1 MRSAS
6 RGEHEQVSGEAASQV
21 WIAVSTAAILG
32 HFKPIQ
38 KI

>member
-6 RGEHEQVSGEAASQV
+6 RGEHEQVGGEAA
-21 WIAVSTAAILG
+21 STAAILG
-32 HFKPIQ
+32 HFNPIQ